1 MSQALTGRS
10 ANRGECSQLCR
21 LPYDVYTEAGTEL
34 AKSKHVLSLKDN
46 DQSANLEA
54 LIDAGVSSFKIEG
67 RLKGAAYV
75 KNVTA
80 FYRRKLD
87 EIIARRPELSRTSQG
102 DSVFTFEPA
111 PEKVFNRGQNGLF
124 RARPANTTSLT
135 SSPNLKVL
143 SMRANPLQWSKRC
156 CPGAS
161 SSKASQASP
170 SPTATVSR
178 TCRR

>member
-1 MSQALTGRS
+1 M
-10 ANRGECSQLCR
+10 
-21 LPYDVYTEAGTEL
+21 
-34 AKSKHVLSLKDN
+34 LSLKDN

-67 RLKGAAYV
+67 RHKGAAYV

-111 PEKVFNRGQNGLF
+111 PERQPRADGLF
-124 RARPANTTSLT
+124 RARPPIRPAL
-135 SSPNLKVL
+135 
-143 SMRANPLQWSKRC
+143 RAR
-156 CPGAS
+156 
-161 SSKASQASP
+161 
-170 SPTATVSR
+170 R
-178 TCRR
+178 T